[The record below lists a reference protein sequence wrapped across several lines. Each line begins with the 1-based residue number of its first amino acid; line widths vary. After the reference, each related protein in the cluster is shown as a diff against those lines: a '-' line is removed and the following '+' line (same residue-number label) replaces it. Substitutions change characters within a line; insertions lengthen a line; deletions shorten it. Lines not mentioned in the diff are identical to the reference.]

1 MKQNEL
7 NNRRLHAIQSKMKNL
22 FPGSLLP
29 LLFFLIVIGLAGC
42 KTTRK
47 AETSVLPEDT
57 RYLSSK
63 VRLTVPTKDAVFT
76 VNGTMKLISGERAQL
91 SFLMPIIR
99 TEVARLEVTPEEIL
113 LVDRMG
119 KRYVRTT
126 RKELK
131 GVLPKKAD
139 FAHLEK
145 MLFDASKPD
154 GKKNLTGK
162 ELGIP
167 SLEKGKIELSA
178 FSNNP
183 FSLTP
188 TQISSKYTQ
197 VELSELL
204 EMLMSL

>member
-1 MKQNEL
+1 MEQTKFNGWTL
-7 NNRRLHAIQSKMKNL
+7 VFML
-22 FPGSLLP
+22 FILCC
-29 LLFFLIVIGLAGC
+29 LAGC

-47 AETSVLPEDT
+47 AETSKFPEST

-76 VNGTMKLISGERAQL
+76 VNGTMKLISGERMQL

-99 TEVARLEVTPEEIL
+99 TEVARMEVTPEEIL

-119 KRYVRTT
+119 KRYVRAT

-131 GVLPKKAD
+131 DVLPKKAD

-145 MLFDASKPD
+145 ILFNASKPN
-154 GKKNLTGK
+154 GKK
-162 ELGIP
+162 EGIP
-167 SLEKGKIELSA
+167 SLEKGRIELSG
-178 FSNNP
+178 FSNNS

-188 TQISSKYTQ
+188 TELSSKYTQ
-197 VELSELL
+197 VELNEIL

>member
-1 MKQNEL
+1 MIFTQIQAHPHICL
-7 NNRRLHAIQSKMKNL
+7 RNRNTVIA
-22 FPGSLLP
+22 
-29 LLFFLIVIGLAGC
+29 FFLHSSRCRHGPD
-42 KTTRK
+42 TTGDQNR
-47 AETSVLPEDT
+47 T
-57 RYLSSK
+57 SK

-76 VNGTMKLISGERAQL
+76 VNGTMKLISGERMQL

-99 TEVARLEVTPEEIL
+99 TEVARMEVTPEEIL

-119 KRYVRTT
+119 KRYVRAT

-131 GVLPKKAD
+131 DVLPKKAD

-145 MLFDASKPD
+145 ILFDASKPK
-154 GKKNLTGK
+154 GKRELTGK

-167 SLEKGKIELSA
+167 SLEKGRVELSG
-178 FSNNP
+178 FSYGP

-188 TQISSKYTQ
+188 TELSSKYTE
-197 VELSELL
+197 VELSEML

>member
-1 MKQNEL
+1 MEQTKFNGRTL
-7 NNRRLHAIQSKMKNL
+7 VFML
-22 FPGSLLP
+22 FILCC
-29 LLFFLIVIGLAGC
+29 LAGC

-47 AETSVLPEDT
+47 AETSKFPEST

-76 VNGTMKLISGERAQL
+76 VNGTMQL

-99 TEVARLEVTPEEIL
+99 TEVARMEVTPEEIL

-119 KRYVRTT
+119 KRYVRAT

-131 GVLPKKAD
+131 DVLPKKAD

-145 MLFDASKPD
+145 ILFNASKPN
-154 GKKNLTGK
+154 GKKELSGK

-167 SLEKGKIELSA
+167 SLEKGRIELSG
-178 FSNNP
+178 FSNNS

-188 TQISSKYTQ
+188 TELSSKYTQ
-197 VELSELL
+197 VELNEIL

>member
-1 MKQNEL
+1 MEQTKFNGRTL
-7 NNRRLHAIQSKMKNL
+7 VFML
-22 FPGSLLP
+22 FILCC
-29 LLFFLIVIGLAGC
+29 LAGC

-47 AETSVLPEDT
+47 AETSKFPEST

-76 VNGTMKLISGERAQL
+76 VNGTMKLISGERMQL

-99 TEVARLEVTPEEIL
+99 TEVARMEVTPEEIL

-119 KRYVRTT
+119 KRYVRAT
-126 RKELK
+126 R
-131 GVLPKKAD
+131 
-139 FAHLEK
+139 
-145 MLFDASKPD
+145 
-154 GKKNLTGK
+154 K

-167 SLEKGKIELSA
+167 SLEKGRIELSG
-178 FSNNP
+178 FSNNS

-188 TQISSKYTQ
+188 TELSSKYTQ
-197 VELSELL
+197 VELNEIL

>member
-1 MKQNEL
+1 MEL
-7 NNRRLHAIQSKMKNL
+7 NSVYSVIQSGAKNL
-22 FPGSLLP
+22 FSRCSLSLLF
-29 LLFFLIVIGLAGC
+29 LLMLVCMTGC

-47 AETSVLPEDT
+47 AASSALPENA

-76 VNGTMKLISGERAQL
+76 VNGTMKLVSGERMQL
-91 SFLMPIIR
+91 SFQMPIIR
-99 TEVARLEVTPEEIL
+99 SEVARMEVTPDEIL
-113 LVDRMG
+113 LIDRMG
-119 KRYVRTT
+119 KRYVQAT

-131 GVLPKKAD
+131 DVLPKKAD

-145 MLFDASKPD
+145 ILFEASTPN
-154 GKKNLTGK
+154 GKRILNGK

-167 SLEKGKIELSA
+167 SLEKGKIELSN
-178 FSNNP
+178 FSNDK

-188 TQISSKYTQ
+188 TQVSSKYTK
-197 VELSELL
+197 VELSEIL